1 MKVIGLK
8 AGSNL
13 EKVLSDGK
21 FAVTSEIGPPRGAD
35 SNHVREWAK
44 KLKGSADAYNITDC
58 QTAIVRLSSTSGSLI
73 LLQEGLE
80 PVMQMVC
87 RDRNRIAMQ
96 SDILGASALG
106 IKNILCLTGDHQCFG
121 NDKGS
126 KNVFD
131 LDSVQ
136 QIQMFKTMRDEK
148 KDAAG
153 KDLTEPPSL
162 FIGAASNPFGD
173 PFEFRV
179 VRLAKKVNAGADF
192 IQTQCIYDIERFEKF
207 MALVREK
214 SLHKKI
220 YIMGGVTP
228 LKSARVAKYMNKNVS
243 GIVVPDEIV
252 ARLKNAKDQKKEG
265 LKIAVETIESL
276 KKMDGVAGVHI
287 MAIAWEEV
295 VPEIAESA
303 GLLPR
308 PSV

>member
-1 MKVIGLK
+1 
-8 AGSNL
+8 
-13 EKVLSDGK
+13 VLSDGK

-35 SNHVREWAK
+35 SEHLRGWAK
-44 KLKGSADAYNITDC
+44 KLKGAADAYNITDC

-131 LDSVQ
+131 IDSVQ

-153 KDLTEPPSL
+153 KDLTEAPSL

-179 VRLAKKVNAGADF
+179 VRLAKKANAGADF
-192 IQTQCIYDIERFEKF
+192 IQTQCIYDLERFERF
-207 MALVREK
+207 MGMVRE
-214 SLHKKI
+214 SGLHKKI

-252 ARLKNAKDQKKEG
+252 SRLKNAQDPKKEG
-265 LKIAVETIESL
+265 LKIAVETIEAL
-276 KKMDGVAGVHI
+276 KKMEGVAGVHI

-308 PSV
+308 PAF

>member
-1 MKVIGLK
+1 MK

-35 SNHVREWAK
+35 SEHVRGWAK

-136 QIQMFKTMRDEK
+136 QIQMFKRMRDEK
-148 KDAAG
+148 VDAAG
-153 KDLTEPPSL
+153 KELSAAPSL

-192 IQTQCIYDIERFEKF
+192 IQTQCIYDLERFEKF
-207 MALVREK
+207 MGMVRENG
-214 SLHKKI
+214 LHKKI
-220 YIMGGVTP
+220 HIMGGVTP

-252 ARLKNAKDQKKEG
+252 ARLKNAQDQKKEG
-265 LKIAVETIESL
+265 LKIAVETIEAL

-308 PSV
+308 PTLR